1 LSDQLRRD
9 SSRDGDAGG
18 GLRLH
23 RGIQAGAET
32 VEHWN
37 RAAVAG
43 ADANAFKLPF
53 PWSRKVHEADHC
65 VLNMVPCDNE
75 FELAFSKLPQ
85 PFGFSIDYTDAGMNL
100 RSYYPDFVAVD
111 TNGTHWL
118 IETKGAETAEVVYKD
133 SAAKNLVRKRD
144 GAGRHEVAVFG
155 DTLES
160 V

>member
-1 LSDQLRRD
+1 LSDKLRRD

-18 GLRLH
+18 SLCLH
-23 RGIQAGAET
+23 RGIQAVAET

-75 FELAFSKLPQ
+75 FELAFSKFLDDAEDVQAFSKLPQ
-85 PFGFSIDYTDAGMNL
+85 PFGFSIDYTDAG
-100 RSYYPDFVAVD
+100 
-111 TNGTHWL
+111 
-118 IETKGAETAEVVYKD
+118 
-133 SAAKNLVRKRD
+133 
-144 GAGRHEVAVFG
+144 
-155 DTLES
+155 
-160 V
+160 